1 MKSKILILFLAAIS
15 LSFAAFAIPPGK
27 NRVLT
32 KAEALK
38 LIRSAALRAKKNN
51 NVVVKSDPTGK
62 CPVYGDM
69 NGNFYTYFG
78 WGFGFGDFFPH
89 PTTGDPANNGQPYVT
104 TAYGSVDYFDQNLN
118 EYDEYDGYFTVSYLI
133 DPDYPYGEGGIITF
147 TGYFVY
153 DSSSPTDVSI
163 MPGLPPVD

>member
-1 MKSKILILFLAAIS
+1 
-15 LSFAAFAIPPGK
+15 
-27 NRVLT
+27 
-32 KAEALK
+32 
-38 LIRSAALRAKKNN
+38 
-51 NVVVKSDPTGK
+51 
-62 CPVYGDM
+62 M

-163 MPGLPPVD
+163 MPGLPPVDWFSQQILTHLFQTRLIFTGFIAGFLLALAPVIHERLTETR